1 VLYSQHAVHYNND
14 RGYLVMMDIVRGVI
28 ISERREELKSVTIGT
43 QKLKKRLELLKS
55 ISTNSELQNIFE
67 EYKKMETQEE
77 IVNE

>member
-1 VLYSQHAVHYNND
+1 
-14 RGYLVMMDIVRGVI
+14 MMDIVRGVI
-28 ISERREELKSVTIGT
+28 ISEKREELKSAKTET

-77 IVNE
+77 MVDE

>member
-1 VLYSQHAVHYNND
+1 
-14 RGYLVMMDIVRGVI
+14 MMDIVRGVI